1 MPKLSSIQNFGE
13 QFLSVIQNIK
23 KERTEKEQFEK
34 EMRYKFRQQN
44 LMNTYYKG
52 ILENQ
57 VTDNILARERFE
69 YEKTLLPEPPK
80 TNIEGSYKNPE
91 TGTIWKWDETN
102 QKPLDT
108 GIPYDRKEGSITIVN
123 EAPKTTPY
131 VDVTKSDDAF
141 TEYKK
146 YTGKNVTPIDED
158 SFDVLGEKDAL
169 SGEDVKRIR
178 GEKLKGLISETD
190 NEAKRYNQI
199 YMNFDETY
207 QDFLRVTDP
216 TKLKPGE
223 KQLTKNNLERRVTNG
238 LKGAPNDMIKAMKD
252 LLKKRI
258 F

>member
-13 QFLSVIQNIK
+13 QFLSVIQNLK
-23 KERTEKEQFEK
+23 KERADKEQFEK

-80 TNIEGSYKNPE
+80 TNTEGSYKNPE

-108 GIPYDRKEGSITIVN
+108 GIPYDRKEGSTTIVN

-131 VDVTKSDDAF
+131 VDVTKSDDAI
-141 TEYKK
+141 TEYKNL
-146 YTGKNVTPIDED
+146 TGKRIKRNDDGNYIVPGYESTFTAEELKQGKQ
-158 SFDVLGEKDAL
+158 VAL
-169 SGEDVKRIR
+169 DKI
-178 GEKLKGLISETD
+178 ISETD
-190 NEAKRYNQI
+190 NESKRYNQI
-199 YMNFDETY
+199 YMNFDQAY
-207 QDFLRVTDP
+207 QKFL
-216 TKLKPGE
+216 GGN
-223 KQLTKNNLERRVTNG
+223 LTKDNLDEKVSKG
-238 LKGAPNDMIKAMKD
+238 LRGAPPDMIKAMKD